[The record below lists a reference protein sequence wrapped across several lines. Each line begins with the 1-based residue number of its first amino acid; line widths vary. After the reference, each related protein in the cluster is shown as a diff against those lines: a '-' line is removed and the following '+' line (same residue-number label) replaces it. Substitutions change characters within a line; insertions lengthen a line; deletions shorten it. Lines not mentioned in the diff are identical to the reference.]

1 MIKDL
6 VTTTAG
12 RVDAWDLLFVI
23 AVLAALAGWYWWSRK
38 ATKHPEYAARRE
50 SELDATLA
58 KTMHRLGFSDEQIAR
73 AVGVDLVAAGQDTY
87 AQLKNAQASFQARY
101 QAAVEELQVKAAEYS
116 AAQELVAK
124 LRAIAGQSS
133 APPPPPAA

>member
-12 RVDAWDLLFVI
+12 RFDAWDVVFVI

-50 SELDATLA
+50 AEIDATLA
-58 KTMHRLGFSDEQIAR
+58 KTMHRLGFSDEQIAK
-73 AVGVDLVAAGQDTY
+73 AVGVDLVAAGQGTY
-87 AQLKNAQASFQARY
+87 QQLKAFEGRY
-101 QAAVEELQVKAAEYS
+101 QAAVEELQVKAAEYA
-116 AAQELVAK
+116 AAQELVAR
-124 LRAIAGQSS
+124 LRALAGREPVGGSS
-133 APPPPPAA
+133 APPPPAA